1 MDEEDDFES
10 GTGLPSDDERDGQI
24 HDGPAV
30 GDEFEDE
37 LDTPVI
43 DPARSVASELISGA
57 SANMAVI
64 GSLTLHFRDR
74 DVVAMMDGYA
84 ALRMLTSIERNEEG
98 WGDPLNPALSDAGNL
113 WIAIRT
119 ERLLGASW
127 VPGRPSTGGI
137 AIDPEAA

>member
-1 MDEEDDFES
+1 MDEVDDFES
-10 GTGLPSDDERDGQI
+10 GTGLTSDDVRDGQI

-37 LDTPVI
+37 LDAPVM
-43 DPARSVASELISGA
+43 DPARGVASELISGA